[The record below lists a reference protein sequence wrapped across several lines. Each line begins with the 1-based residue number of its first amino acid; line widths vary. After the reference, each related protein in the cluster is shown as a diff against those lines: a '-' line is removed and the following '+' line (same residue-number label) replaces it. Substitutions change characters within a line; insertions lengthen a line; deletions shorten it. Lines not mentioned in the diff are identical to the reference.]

1 MRIPEREGRDLL
13 LLGAIV
19 LLGVFLMFLSGQF
32 AIRMLPRWNVP
43 SDMQSN
49 IDPNLRLDSGS
60 DALASVGLAP
70 LRPEIQTPPAWQR
83 TFLTPQANLDLLN
96 EVPVVVVAPV
106 TSQPTWTA
114 TQAAAPTEIQPP
126 TATAT
131 LLLTPTPF
139 PTNTMVYVFPTW
151 TFTPKPPEPTFT
163 PTFTSTFTPTHTPTL
178 TLTPSLT
185 FTPTYTPTNTP
196 VPTLTFTPVTPAP
209 WPWQIGTTPNNNYLP
224 LGTGEYLTI
233 GITFNVNGNPGPD
246 LIFYE
251 RPMSPGIHMDQI
263 IIWISQT
270 GHPEDWIEIFNWGDN
285 EPDSHVNPN
294 MNTPGI
300 VTDVESDNYQ
310 IPAAYLVL
318 GTGFAIDL
326 DLLTPEHLPR
336 GTYNYIHFYAPPGDS
351 GDGADINAIQP
362 LP

>member
-163 PTFTSTFTPTHTPTL
+163 PTHTPTL

-196 VPTLTFTPVTPAP
+196 VPTLTFTPITPDD
-209 WPWQIGTTPNNNYLP
+209 WPSEVGKEKPDGTIYNLKSGNTLI
-224 LGTGEYLTI
+224 LELTI
-233 GITFNVNGNPGPD
+233 PVPGSR
-246 LIFYE
+246 LMFHE
-251 RPMSPGIHMDQI
+251 RPMSPGVHMDQI
-263 IIWISQT
+263 IIAISKT
-270 GHPEDWIEIFNWGDN
+270 GHTDDWIEIFNWGDGKVDWN
-285 EPDSHVNPN
+285 VSPNLDHPDI
-294 MNTPGI
+294 TAE
-300 VTDVESDNYQ
+300 TDNFPIDASLLHSTNSY
-310 IPAAYLVL
+310 A
-318 GTGFAIDL
+318 TGFLI
-326 DLLTPEHLPR
+326 LLEGYVPDGE
-336 GTYNYIHFYAPPGDS
+336 YKYIRFYAPPGDS
-351 GDGADINAIQP
+351 DGTADIDAILVLSP
-362 LP
+362 